1 MTPERWQQI
10 EALFHAALEI
20 DAGERPKFLAKS
32 EASLREE
39 VERLLEQQSGN
50 GAIDCPAWEGADV
63 TASIQ
68 TPVTPGTQL
77 GPYRV
82 EAKIGAGGMGEV
94 FRAYDPRVD
103 RRVAIKVG
111 AAQFSGRFEREAR
124 AIAALNH
131 PHICTLY
138 DAGPNYLV
146 MELVEGE
153 TLAVRLKRGKLSSV
167 EMVKYGVEIADALAA
182 AHAKEIVHRDL
193 KPGNIMLGKSG
204 VKVLDFGLAK
214 TVGSGTLTESNVV
227 MGTPAYMAPEQRD
240 GKECDARTDI
250 YALGLILYEMAT
262 GRRKSATELQPA
274 GDIPP
279 FLSTV
284 LQRCLA
290 DDPDERWQSAKDLS
304 AVLSWAPK
312 PELPVTQV
320 RPEPAPWWAWAAGGL
335 AAALGLIWAFT
346 HGGAA
351 VPAEHSIRLEM
362 APPPGTEFVI
372 ASGGVISPDGR
383 TIAFIARKRAGAG
396 LWVRP
401 LNSSAARELPGTD
414 GANAPFWSPDGK
426 SLGFFAS
433 GKLQRIDVTS
443 GFPKE
448 ICAAPSAGG
457 GTWNE
462 DGIIVFSAV
471 NDGPLLKVAAAGGTP
486 AAVTVVDISHRE
498 NSHRWP
504 YFLPGGKRFLYFV
517 RASDVVRDSDPNT
530 GIYLG
535 NLEKPSEKLKL
546 VESPSSGVFAPLEST
561 SSGSLIWVRAGG
573 DLVSQPLNLEAGRL
587 SGDPSVLA
595 SGLPTTVGGRRS
607 NVSVSRNGFLVY
619 GSPGLA
625 TPFQLTFLKRDG
637 THSGVL
643 GEPGIYDSLKISPD
657 GQRVALAG
665 GEGAMW
671 LVEVARGLPIRV
683 GDGYFGPV
691 WSPDGTTI
699 VYCIGGPPNLYA
711 RNVNSTESAERLIS
725 SRDSLLPLDWSPDG
739 RYLLFHR
746 ISNDHTQK
754 ASFDLWLMDMKE
766 GRKIAPFTS
775 TSFREGRSQFS
786 PDGKWI
792 AYTSDES
799 GRDEVYVQSF
809 PAAGKKW
816 QVSREGGDAARWRM
830 DGKELFYVNAEGKVT
845 AVTVRAEA
853 DSVKFG
859 SPITLFELPSRAPSP
874 QATSA
879 LRYSYDV
886 TPNGQRFLALVPV
899 GAPGAPSLTVLSNWQ
914 AELHRQK

>member
-20 DAGERPKFLAKS
+20 DAGERAAFLAKS

-50 GAIDCPAWEGADV
+50 GAIDRPAWEHADL
-63 TASIQ
+63 TSATRTQ
-68 TPVTPGTQL
+68 VTPGMQL

-94 FRAYDPRVD
+94 YRACDSRLG
-103 RRVAIKVG
+103 RRVAIKIS

-138 DAGPNYLV
+138 DVGPNYLV

-153 TLAVRLKRGKLSSV
+153 TLAARLKRGKLSRGEV
-167 EMVKYGVEIADALAA
+167 LKYGVEIADALAA
-182 AHAKEIVHRDL
+182 AHAEGIVHRDL
-193 KPGNIMLGKSG
+193 KPGNIMLGKGG

-214 TVGSGTLTESNVV
+214 PADSGTLTGSNVV
-227 MGTPAYMAPEQRD
+227 MGTPAYMAPEQHD

-250 YALGLILYEMAT
+250 YALGLVLYEMAT
-262 GRRKSATELQPA
+262 GKRARA
-274 GDIPP
+274 GEDQRAEDLPP
-279 FLSTV
+279 FLGT
-284 LQRCLA
+284 LLRRCLA
-290 DDPDERWQSAKDLS
+290 EDPDERWQSAKDLS
-304 AVLSWAPK
+304 AVLSWTPK
-312 PELPVTQV
+312 AEPSSIQVGSTPVQW
-320 RPEPAPWWAWAAGGL
+320 RLWAGGCL

-346 HGGAA
+346 HAGATRR
-351 VPAEHSIRLEM
+351 VERSIRLEM
-362 APPPGTEFVI
+362 TPPPGTEFVI
-372 ASGGVISPDGR
+372 ASGGVVSPDGR
-383 TIAFIARKRAGAG
+383 MIAFVARKRAGAG

-401 LNSSAARELPGTD
+401 LDSSEARELPGTD
-414 GANAPFWSPDGK
+414 QASAPFWSPDGK

-433 GKLQRIDVTS
+433 GKLKRIEVTG

-448 ICAAPSAGG
+448 ICAAPSANG

-462 DGIIVFSAV
+462 EGIILFSAV

-486 AAVTVVDISHRE
+486 AAVTAVDVSRRE

-517 RASDVVRDSDPNT
+517 RASDIVRDSDPST

-535 NLEKPSEKLKL
+535 NLDKPSEKLKL
-546 VESPSSGVFAPLEST
+546 VEAPSSGVFGPLES

-573 DLVSQPLNLEAGRL
+573 DLVTQTLDVEAGRL
-587 SGDPSVLA
+587 SGEPSVLA

-607 NVSVSRNGFLVY
+607 NVSVSRNGLLVY
-619 GSPGLA
+619 GSPGLGSPA
-625 TPFQLTFLKRDG
+625 QLTFLGRDG
-637 THSGVL
+637 AHSGVL

-671 LVEVARGLPIRV
+671 FMEMARGLPIRA

-699 VYCIGGPPNLYA
+699 VFCIGGPPNLYA
-711 RNVNSTESAERLIS
+711 RKVNGSEGAERLIDS
-725 SRDSLLPLDWSPDG
+725 PDSLYPLDWSPDG
-739 RYLLFHR
+739 RYLLFR
-746 ISNDHTQK
+746 LTSNDPSQK
-754 ASFDLWLMDMKE
+754 ASFDLWLMDMRE
-766 GRKIAPFTS
+766 GRKTAPFTS
-775 TSFREGRSQFS
+775 TPFKEGRSQFS
-786 PDGKWI
+786 PDGRWI
-792 AYTSDES
+792 AYTADES
-799 GRDEVYVQSF
+799 GREEVYVQSF
-809 PAAGKKW
+809 PAGGKKW

-845 AVTVRAEA
+845 AVTVRAEPG
-853 DSVKFG
+853 SVQFG
-859 SPITLFELPSRAPSP
+859 PPIPLFELPSRAPSP
-874 QATSA
+874 QATSG

-886 TPNGQRFLALVPV
+886 MPNGQRFLALVPV
-899 GAPGAPSLTVLSNWQ
+899 GAPGTPSITVLSNWR
-914 AELHRQK
+914 AELGKKN